1 MPNIS
6 FAVNFLFLSDSICL
20 LRFFFN
26 LLIIYSSSEEDVE
39 DDEDAAEAE
48 ETDLDAD
55 VAMAFDTDASPED
68 RREAFIRAVKAA
80 MKG

>member
-1 MPNIS
+1 MDPDTLAQA
-6 FAVNFLFLSDSICL
+6 FDLPAPPA
-20 LRFFFN
+20 
-26 LLIIYSSSEEDVE
+26 EVE
-39 DDEDAAEAE
+39 DDEDAVEAE